1 MVLSEVERDITKTVV
16 QRFLN
21 LNESSPR
28 SLLARQ
34 HRSSQAFYRL
44 RDSGIVRNTD
54 ESAPTGDEV
63 YLPRAL
69 AFYYCGDPEAL
80 SLARQSVTIVVHV
93 LQNLFDVEL
102 DKKQFSP
109 RDLEAQANK
118 IFEPHPQP
126 EVLRLGLYL
135 ARDIGVLT
143 VWSPA
148 TASIEP
154 AIFQIAEHIVEI
166 RDFNKVW
173 DDFIARST
181 ATFEDAPPREVPN
194 IGMLRDD
201 DILSN
206 LGDLRKM
213 ARTPGDAAP
222 VPIHVRKRGA
232 VKTEKRWW
240 ETRWWGILILTV
252 IAGLIIWGITRYF
265 DKVPPPSTTSTW
277 VIAGVVVDSNTNQSL
292 PRAEISI
299 PGRTEKNTTDDNGNF
314 RIEFSRDFPAS
325 KTLRVRV
332 TKLGYKTRDETVT
345 VPANDLYVL
354 LEKD

>member
-1 MVLSEVERDITKTVV
+1 MVLSEVERDIIKTVV
-16 QRFLN
+16 QRFVN

-28 SLLARQ
+28 SLLARR
-34 HRSSQAFYRL
+34 HRSSQAFCRL
-44 RDSGIVRNTD
+44 RDSGILRNTS
-54 ESAPTGDEV
+54 ENAPTDDEV

-80 SLARQSVTIVVHV
+80 SLARKSVTIVIRA

-109 RDLEAQANK
+109 SDLQAQANK
-118 IFEPHPQP
+118 IFKPPPQP
-126 EVLRLGLYL
+126 ELLRLGLYL

-143 VWSPA
+143 IWSPA
-148 TASIEP
+148 NASIEP
-154 AIFQIAEHIVEI
+154 TIFQIAEHIVEI
-166 RDFNKVW
+166 RNFDKVW
-173 DDFIARST
+173 DDFIVRST
-181 ATFEDAPPREVPN
+181 ATFEGSPPRAVPTLDSLTN
-194 IGMLRDD
+194 D

-206 LGDLRKM
+206 VGGPHKM
-213 ARTPGDAAP
+213 ARTPGEAVP
-222 VPIHVRKRGA
+222 VPMRTRRSGPAAK
-232 VKTEKRWW
+232 EKRWW
-240 ETRWWGILILTV
+240 ETRWWGIIILAV
-252 IAGLIIWGITRYF
+252 VAGLIIWGITRYI
-265 DKVPPPSTTSTW
+265 DKLPPNTTSIW

-292 PRAEISI
+292 PRAEITI

-314 RIEFSRDFPAS
+314 RIELYRDFPAS

-332 TKLGYKTRDETVT
+332 TKPGYKTRDETVT